1 VICRSTIKCPC
12 KNNQHKH
19 HLIVDMKNEPTNTE
33 NWVELRKF
41 FKKSNEQ
48 TKVKSYSSKKIKDQ
62 KDLDRLIDRFKMDE
76 C

>member
-1 VICRSTIKCPC
+1 
-12 KNNQHKH
+12 
-19 HLIVDMKNEPTNTE
+19 MKNEPTNTE